1 MGGLSGTNGLEPDD
15 LNQLKKGMHLRRKPT
30 NSFPQGRVGKI
41 RYIDPLA
48 SQHVHVNAGLYDESL
63 WWDVDCEQFEF
74 VVQDNSGKIVHPG
87 TVQDTKFTV
96 GDNVTCNGRHYTVE
110 AFSPGKSVTL
120 KDALNGKLRCLE
132 YTCYVEPVDSR
143 RRLLNRF

>member
-1 MGGLSGTNGLEPDD
+1 MGGLSGTNALKPGDFNE
-15 LNQLKKGMHLRRKPT
+15 LKKGMHLRRKPT

-41 RYIDPLA
+41 RYIGPPA
-48 SQHVHVNAGLYDESL
+48 SQSVHVMAGLYDESL

-96 GDNVTCNGRHYTVE
+96 GDNVTCNEKQYTVA
-110 AFSPGKSVTL
+110 AFSPGNSVTL
-120 KDALNGKLRCLE
+120 EDANGKLRCLE
-132 YTCYVEPVDSR
+132 YTCYVE
-143 RRLLNRF
+143 